1 MKGPGARVDQAS
13 GPRKGSRVT
22 LSSDRHLLFLREFV
36 NVAAHQPHYSPKQI
50 AEAMSVSE
58 SSVKRWC
65 DREIIPSVKTLGGHR
80 RITLEGLHRFL
91 RESGRELIRPELL
104 GLAALP
110 VNRRPQI
117 RGTDDPLQKSFR
129 NSLARGDESECRI
142 LLRRRIK
149 AGWSRWEAA
158 EDLITDAMQG
168 FGDAWDCN
176 QLVVYQE
183 RRGCEIAM
191 RLIYEL
197 RGELTP
203 PAPQA
208 PIAIGGT
215 PEGDP
220 YQLPT
225 ALVELALRE
234 VGWQATSLGCGLPLG
249 SFLQAARDYRPDL
262 VWLSVSS
269 IADEASF
276 VAAERELADSLGD
289 KTPLLVGGRALSDDV
304 RPQLHYTAH
313 CDSLRHLVDLAAL
326 IRHHQPARV

>member
-1 MKGPGARVDQAS
+1 MRRISPERSVI
-13 GPRKGSRVT
+13 
-22 LSSDRHLLFLREFV
+22 
-36 NVAAHQPHYSPKQI
+36 VAAHQPHYSPKQI

-80 RITLEGLHRFL
+80 RITLDGLHRFL
-91 RESGRELIRPELL
+91 RDSGRELLRPELL
-104 GLAALP
+104 GLSALP
-110 VNRRPQI
+110 ADRRSPI

-129 NSLARGDESECRI
+129 NSLARGDEAECRV
-142 LLRRRIK
+142 LLRRRIN
-149 AGWSRWEAA
+149 AGWSHCEAA
-158 EDLITDAMQG
+158 EDLITDAMHG
-168 FGDAWDCN
+168 FGEAWECN
-176 QLVVYQE
+176 QLDVYQE

-197 RGELTP
+197 RAELP
-203 PAPQA
+203 EPDPQA
-208 PIAIGGT
+208 PIAIGGA

-234 VGWQATSLGCGLPLG
+234 VGWQATSLGCSLPLA

-269 IADEASF
+269 IEDEESF
-276 VAAERELADSLGD
+276 VAAERELAESLGD
-289 KTPLLVGGRALSDDV
+289 MTPLLVGGRALTDDV
-304 RPQLHYTAH
+304 RPKLHYTAH
-313 CDSLRHLVDLAAL
+313 CDSLRHLVDLATL
-326 IRHHQPARV
+326 IRNRQPAKG